1 MLSISSFSSH
11 CEISAHHKE
20 FNLRPAFLLFALFI
34 TPHLLGCS
42 SQQLYNTGQA
52 WQRNE
57 CSKIADAQER
67 NRCMAST
74 NTSYEDYKR
83 QTEEV
88 KGAK

>member
-1 MLSISSFSSH
+1 MIA
-11 CEISAHHKE
+11 AHLKE
-20 FNLRPAFLLFALFI
+20 FNLRPSLFLIALGI
-34 TPHLLGCS
+34 TPYLSGCS
-42 SQQLYNTGQA
+42 SQQIYNTGQA